1 MLPDQRPSRAG
12 VAARFLREAVGF
24 SPGLATLHHATGA
37 PVWFCVLLLDAEGR
51 PDRQRA
57 GQHAAGERPGPALRL
72 HLLRLAERRAPA
84 PPAADGATPPPV
96 DCAPL
101 VQAYADALSAAVEAQ
116 PEQYFWW
123 HRRWAQRVRAESSR
137 I

>member
-12 VAARFLREAVGF
+12 VAARFLREALGF

-37 PVWFCVLLLDAEGR
+37 PVWFCVLLLDADGR
-51 PDRQRA
+51 PDRQKSRPARGGRA
-57 GQHAAGERPGPALRL
+57 AGPALRL

-101 VQAYADALSAAVEAQ
+101 VQAYADAERRRRGPARAVLLVA
-116 PEQYFWW
+116 
-123 HRRWAQRVRAESSR
+123 
-137 I
+137 